1 MPTEIDRQIRLT
13 PQECR
18 TIITTGRFNHDEFT
32 IENIV
37 PNIQKTHFYYSK
49 GTRQFSGKCNGV
61 QFSRHGKIYKKSYE
75 ESIVTIQINQMALKI
90 EPSQIHQHTD
100 DAILPYGF
108 RVPAQHQNA
117 TNSNLGTVV
126 WDYKPATCPRHG
138 EPIRGF
144 QTLYKGGLDVK
155 IRSTATLENQY
166 EGALLSTSNKKVQD
180 SRIPQSFALAIH
192 ANMTLCN
199 HLAYS
204 TNIEDVIVIILKH
217 GQEGIKTNETFGLS
231 QPHLMSYKSQVTAQF
246 INSNQRIE
254 NMAEKMYKS
263 QCDTEIKTIR
273 NFLQIASA
281 TIFPSLK
288 PHFSDGYTAVKGG
301 AVIHVIKCKP
311 VKVAIDTTREGC
323 YEELPIIKA
332 KNDEKPSNQTLWAHP
347 ITNIILNKGTPATC
361 SQDLPLLYKLT
372 GGTYLCQ
379 EGTGLHRCKK
389 PQLFIP
395 NQNLPDF
402 NTTHNI
408 HKILGTGI
416 LSKTRI
422 KALATR
428 VYEPFYR
435 ETLLSQI
442 AIRNTGKPS
451 FNSSTKLEPIGSK
464 QFIEILTNSIS
475 IEITPM
481 YHTLGN
487 AYFHIMA
494 FFAVVTICTTMF
506 GIAKRI
512 LWETKNHGWTPR
524 ILLVVF
530 NSVWQASRMPL
541 DLLKNTVKGAHDN
554 ALKNNMV
561 NIIDPLQLQVN
572 QLKAAIE
579 RYQAQQQ
586 NQQGARPQTTPP
598 KYHQL
603 QEQSNRNDIAK
614 EEACHQ
620 TSDPK
625 NHDTPNFYPN
635 LHHPMNKRRSL
646 IIPPNNITN
655 RTPVITD
662 VTGPVQEEFEM
673 EDDIQ
678 QIPPPDIRSVSSMLR
693 SNLARLAR
701 ATSQIQAREDQ
712 PNETNRGQS
721 LRLRQLPTQHQ
732 LGTAQPHSKKPWH
745 TTWHPPM
752 QFQPSAPTQPQSP
765 TDQRQ
770 KQTWHKPGKSN
781 TRTSITGY
789 PRGSRAKQQDTQT
802 GVTRAKQTSKKPWQ
816 QHQTIFLQSDEEE
829 EPPAKDPLAIQE
841 DQTQHRLEHQ
851 RRNRSDDSTP

>member
-1 MPTEIDRQIRLT
+1 MPTEIDHQIRLT

-18 TIITTGRFNHDEFT
+18 NIITTGRFNHDEFT

-49 GTRQFSGKCNGV
+49 GLRQNSGKCTGV

-75 ESIVTIQINQMALKI
+75 QSIVTVQINQMALKI
-90 EPSQIHQHTD
+90 EPSIIHEHTD

-117 TNSNLGTVV
+117 TNPNLGTVV
-126 WDYKPATCPRHG
+126 WDYKPAICPRHG
-138 EPIRGF
+138 EPIRGY
-144 QTLYKGGLDVK
+144 QTLYKGEIDVK
-155 IRSTATLENQY
+155 IKSTATLENQY
-166 EGALLSTSNKKVQD
+166 EGALLSTTNKKLQN
-180 SRIPQSFALAIH
+180 SNIPQSFAFAIH
-192 ANMTLCN
+192 ANMTLCS

-204 TNIEDVIVIILKH
+204 TNIEDVIIIILKH

-246 INSNQRIE
+246 INSNQRVE
-254 NMAEKMYKS
+254 NMAEKMYNS
-263 QCDTEIKTIR
+263 QCATEVKTIR

-311 VKVAIDTTREGC
+311 VQVAVDITRKGC
-323 YEELPIIKA
+323 FEELPIIKP
-332 KNDEKPSNQTLWAHP
+332 KDVKKPSNQTLWAHP
-347 ITNIILNKGTPATC
+347 ITNIILHKGTPATC

-379 EGTGLHRCKK
+379 EGTGLHRCKE

-395 NQNLPDF
+395 NENLPDF

-422 KALATR
+422 KAFATR

-442 AIRNTGKPS
+442 AIRNTRQPS
-451 FNSSTKLEPIGSK
+451 FNSSTNLEPIGSK

-494 FFAVVTICTTMF
+494 FFTVVTICTTMF
-506 GIAKRI
+506 GIVTRI

-524 ILLVVF
+524 IILVVF

-541 DLLKNTVKGAHDN
+541 DLLKNTVRGAHDN
-554 ALKNNMV
+554 ALKSNMV
-561 NIIDPLQLQVN
+561 KVIDPLQLQVN
-572 QLKAAIE
+572 QLKAAIDQ
-579 RYQAQQQ
+579 YQAQQQ
-586 NQQGARPQTTPP
+586 NQQREMSQTTPP

-603 QEQSNRNDIAK
+603 QEQANEVSK
-614 EEACHQ
+614 EKAHHQ
-620 TSDPK
+620 TSDPN

-635 LHHPMNKRRSL
+635 LHHPMNRRRSL
-646 IIPPNNITN
+646 IIPPNNIIN
-655 RTPVITD
+655 RTPVITE
-662 VTGPVQEEFEM
+662 VTGPVQEEFEI

-678 QIPPPDIRSVSSMLR
+678 QIPPSNIRSTSSMLKD
-693 SNLARLAR
+693 NLARLAR
-701 ATSQIQAREDQ
+701 AASQIREREHQ
-712 PNETNRGQS
+712 PNRTHQGQS
-721 LRLRQLPTQHQ
+721 LRLRQLPHQ
-732 LGTAQPHSKKPWH
+732 LGAAQPHSTEPWH
-745 TTWHPPM
+745 ITWHPPM
-752 QFQPSAPTQPQSP
+752 QFPPSAPPQPQPP
-765 TDQRQ
+765 TGQRRRQ
-770 KQTWHKPGKSN
+770 AWHQPGNPN
-781 TRTSITGY
+781 TKTSVTRH
-789 PRGSRAKQQDTQT
+789 PKGSRADQPKTQT
-802 GVTRAKQTSKKPWQ
+802 GFTRSRQTFKTPWQ
-816 QHQTIFLQSDEEE
+816 QHQTIFIQSDEEE
-829 EPPAKDPLAIQE
+829 EPPAKDPLAIDEHQV
-841 DQTQHRLEHQ
+841 QPKPEHQ
-851 RRNRSDDSTP
+851 RRKRSDDSKP